1 MRSTNALLQ
10 LCSEGAIHLVMSEFI
25 VVQFNS
31 IQVSIQ
37 VSIQFSIFNSIFNS
51 SFNFNIDDDDD
62 SVKRI

>member
-1 MRSTNALLQ
+1 
-10 LCSEGAIHLVMSEFI
+10 MSEFI

-37 VSIQFSIFNSIFNS
+37 VSIFNSIFNS
-51 SFNFNIDDDDD
+51 SFNSYFNFNIDDDDD